1 MTGVDLS
8 NYQASLSMDVLKS
21 NGLSFAI
28 LKATESTTLSDRSFA
43 RHHDEGMELGIPMGA
58 YCYSHATNVEQA
70 RSEAAFILHVVDG
83 RELPLGIYM
92 DVETDAQMALSNS
105 QLQEVV
111 HAFCQVIR
119 NGGYRPGLYGSE
131 YRTWYKID
139 RNRLPNDI
147 IKWVAHYGKAPAFD
161 CDLWQSTDQHR
172 IDGYNGNL
180 DYDHVLSKR
189 FEDIVNA
196 GYGPIVEEKP
206 KPHQNELIKPG
217 ILFPQNPTVVAMQLW
232 LNHDLNQYGIET
244 PVDGQK
250 TARFYQDFDNFINKY
265 SDKMSEATV
274 LAYQLWLNFNCYNVP
289 EDGKKTEQFLD
300 TLREFSKDM
309 RTC

>member
-8 NYQASLSMDVLKS
+8 NYQASLSMGDLKK

-28 LKATESTTLSDRSFA
+28 LKATESITLSDRSFA

-58 YCYSHATNVEQA
+58 YCFSHATNVEQA

-92 DVETDAQMALSNS
+92 DVELDSQMAISNS
-105 QLQEVV
+105 QLQEVI

-131 YRTWYKID
+131 YRTWHKID
-139 RNRLPNDI
+139 QNKLPEDV

-172 IDGYNGNL
+172 IIGYNGNL

-189 FEDIVNA
+189 FEDLVNSWSI
-196 GYGPIVEEKP
+196 GDENQMEPQ
-206 KPHQNELIKPG
+206 QNELLKPG
-217 ILFPQNPTVVAMQLW
+217 ILFPRNPTVIAMQLW
-232 LNHDLNQYGIET
+232 LNHDLNQYGIDT
-244 PVDGQK
+244 PIDGQK
-250 TARFYQDFDNFINKY
+250 TTRFFEDFNDFIWNH
-265 SDKMSEATV
+265 SDKMSKDTV
-274 LAYQLWLNFNCYNVP
+274 LAYQLWLNYNGYNVP
-289 EDGKKTEQFLD
+289 EDGKKTKQFLN

-309 RTC
+309 KSC